1 VAEQKYNAFPPKR
14 VFRQFNIGGNFER
27 SRAVQSKPIH
37 YWCLG
42 DSRDSYI
49 GANNGGFTNDMGR
62 SDSKGSFYAQLR
74 AYESPQ
80 ITRSPS
86 NHSLKSLSPS
96 GSEVELP
103 NLNRDFFVE
112 S

>member
-1 VAEQKYNAFPPKR
+1 
-14 VFRQFNIGGNFER
+14 
-27 SRAVQSKPIH
+27 
-37 YWCLG
+37 
-42 DSRDSYI
+42 
-49 GANNGGFTNDMGR
+49 MGR